1 MIKGKYFPY
10 GIHVRD
16 EKAATRDKPIEQ
28 IPAPAEVAICVSQH
42 IGAPAVPVVS
52 AGDTVKKGQLVAEA
66 SGALSANVF
75 ASVSGQVVGVEELV
89 NPFGVRQKYV
99 RIKNDFKDE
108 AVTLP
113 DMKDFSPQSIVGR
126 IREAGIVG
134 LGGAGFPTAVKLSPQ
149 NRLDTLIVNAA
160 ECEPYLNC
168 DFRLML
174 EKTDG
179 IVKGIRYVAQALGI
193 RQILIGIEANKPEA
207 IERFEGVG
215 GMTVV
220 RLKKQYP
227 MGSEKHLVYCCTGR
241 KIAPGKMPFDVG
253 CLVQNVKTLLAA
265 YEAIDLNLPL
275 TEIVMTVSGK
285 GIRFP
290 KNVRVPIGTS
300 FEDIAAFCGGET
312 DRPVKYVAGGPMMG
326 KALYNLRQYAK
337 KTDSGLLFL
346 TEGETS
352 LEAPSTCIN
361 CGRCAKNCPMW
372 LMPMYIEFYTLA
384 GDYEAGK
391 KYGALSC
398 IECGSCAYNCPAK
411 RALVQSIVLCK
422 NKLKEK
428 K

>member
-16 EKAATRDKPIEQ
+16 EKEATRDKPIELL
-28 IPAPAEVAICVSQH
+28 PAPEEVAICVSQH
-42 IGAPAVPVVS
+42 IGAPATPVVS
-52 AGDTVKKGQLVAEA
+52 VGDRVKKGQLVAEA
-66 SGALSANVF
+66 SGALSANAF
-75 ASVSGQVVGVEELV
+75 ASISGQVVGVEELI
-89 NPFGVRQKYV
+89 NPFGVKQKYV
-99 RIKNDFKDE
+99 RIKNDYKGEEVKF
-108 AVTLP
+108 P
-113 DMKDFSPQSIVGR
+113 DLTDFSSQSIIDR

-134 LGGAGFPTAVKLSPQ
+134 LGGAGFPTAIKLSPK
-149 NRLDTLIVNAA
+149 NPIDTLIVNAA

-168 DFRLML
+168 DYRLMM

-179 IVKGIRYVAQALGI
+179 IVKGIRYVAKALGI
-193 RQILIGIEANKPEA
+193 KEIFVGIEANKPEA
-207 IERFEGVG
+207 IARFDQME

-220 RLKKQYP
+220 KLKKQYP

-265 YEAIDLNLPL
+265 YEAIDRNLPL
-275 TEIVMTVSGK
+275 TEIVMTVAGK
-285 GIRFP
+285 GIAQPR
-290 KNVRVPIGTS
+290 NVRVPIGAS
-300 FEDIAAFCGGET
+300 YRDIAAFCGGEVNQ
-312 DRPVKYVAGGPMMG
+312 PVKYVAGGPMMG
-326 KALYNLRQYAK
+326 KALYNLNQYAK

-346 TEGETS
+346 TDRETS
-352 LEAPSTCIN
+352 RAQPTNCIN
-361 CGRCAKNCPMW
+361 CGRCAKNCPMR

-384 GDYEAGK
+384 GDYETGK

-398 IECGSCAYNCPAK
+398 IECGCCAYNCPAK

>member
-1 MIKGKYFPY
+1 
-10 GIHVRD
+10 
-16 EKAATRDKPIEQ
+16 
-28 IPAPAEVAICVSQH
+28 
-42 IGAPAVPVVS
+42 
-52 AGDTVKKGQLVAEA
+52 
-66 SGALSANVF
+66 
-75 ASVSGQVVGVEELV
+75 
-89 NPFGVRQKYV
+89 
-99 RIKNDFKDE
+99 
-108 AVTLP
+108 
-113 DMKDFSPQSIVGR
+113 MKDFSPQSIVGR

-352 LEAPSTCIN
+352 LEAPSNCIN
-361 CGRCAKNCPMW
+361 CGSPCTSNFIPSRETMRRGKNTGRSAASSAAAVPTTA
-372 LMPMYIEFYTLA
+372 PPSARSYSP
-384 GDYEAGK
+384 
-391 KYGALSC
+391 SC
-398 IECGSCAYNCPAK
+398 CVKIS
-411 RALVQSIVLCK
+411 
-422 NKLKEK
+422 
-428 K
+428 

>member
-16 EKAATRDKPIEQ
+16 EKEATRDKPIVLL
-28 IPAPAEVAICVSQH
+28 PAPEEVAICVSQH
-42 IGAPAVPVVS
+42 IGAPATPVVS
-52 AGDTVKKGQLVAEA
+52 VGDRVKKGQLVAEA

-75 ASVSGQVVGVEELV
+75 ASVSGQVVGIEELV
-89 NPFGVRQKYV
+89 NPFGVKQKYV
-99 RIKNDFKDE
+99 RIKNDYSEEEVKF
-108 AVTLP
+108 P
-113 DMKDFSPQSIVGR
+113 DLTDFSVQSLVNR

-134 LGGAGFPTAVKLSPQ
+134 LGGAGFPTAIKLSPK
-149 NRLDTLIVNAA
+149 NPLDTLIVNAA

-168 DFRLML
+168 DYRLMM

-179 IVKGIRYVAQALGI
+179 IVKGIRYVAKALGI
-193 RQILIGIEANKPEA
+193 EKIFVGIEANKPEA
-207 IERFEGVG
+207 IALFEQTEGL
-215 GMTVV
+215 TVV
-220 RLKKQYP
+220 KLKKQYP

-241 KIAPGKMPFDVG
+241 KIAPGKMPFDAG

-275 TEIVMTVSGK
+275 TEIVMTVAGK
-285 GIRFP
+285 GIAQP

-300 FEDIAAFCGGET
+300 YRDIAAFCGGEVNS
-312 DRPVKYVAGGPMMG
+312 PVKYVAGGPMMG
-326 KALYNLRQYAK
+326 KALYNLNQYAK

-346 TEGETS
+346 TERETS
-352 LEAPSTCIN
+352 LSQPTNCIN
-361 CGRCAKNCPMW
+361 CGRCAKNCPMR

-384 GDYEAGK
+384 GDYEKGK

-398 IECGSCAYNCPAK
+398 IECGCCAYNCPAK
-411 RALVQSIVLCK
+411 RSLVQSIVLCK